1 MKVSRKPTFIVR
13 DSILC
18 KQKNQHHPSAGFFGY
33 NASMYEYGIRYKR
46 LIDGDTFVCD
56 IDLGFG
62 IWLVDQHCRLF
73 GVDTPEKNTEA
84 GKAAAAT
91 AKEWFTSRQNTSER
105 FSIQVLQKA
114 DKYGRRLVHVKTDTS
129 PTTLNIEIL
138 KSIGS
143 YEYFGGTKRKAVKAT
158 AEVTG

>member
-1 MKVSRKPTFIVR
+1 
-13 DSILC
+13 
-18 KQKNQHHPSAGFFGY
+18 
-33 NASMYEYGIRYKR
+33 MYEYGIRYKR

-62 IWLVDQHCRLF
+62 IWLMDQHCRLF

-84 GKAAAAT
+84 GKAATAT

>member
-1 MKVSRKPTFIVR
+1 
-13 DSILC
+13 
-18 KQKNQHHPSAGFFGY
+18 
-33 NASMYEYGIRYKR
+33 MYEYGIRYKR

-84 GKAAAAT
+84 GKAAAEE
-91 AKEWFTSRQNTSER
+91 AKEWFTSRQNTAEK

-114 DKYGRRLVHVKTDTS
+114 DKYGRRLVHVKTDRS
-129 PTTLNIEIL
+129 PTTLNVEIM
-138 KSIGS
+138 KSLGT
-143 YEYFGGTKRKAVKAT
+143 YEYFGGTKKKAVNAT
-158 AEVTG
+158 PVVTDAS